1 MAENEQ
7 ARLVVRVRPN
17 AKQNQLVGFKE
28 AVLHIRIAP
37 PPIDG
42 KANEALVKFLST
54 QLGVSKSRL
63 SIEKGLTG
71 KTKVIIIKGLSQSQ
85 VVSQLEK
92 LSR

>member
-28 AVLHIRIAP
+28 GVLHVRIAA

-63 SIEKGLTG
+63 SIEKGLAGRT
-71 KTKVIIIKGLSQSQ
+71 KTITIRGLGQSQ
-85 VVSQLEK
+85 ALSRLEK